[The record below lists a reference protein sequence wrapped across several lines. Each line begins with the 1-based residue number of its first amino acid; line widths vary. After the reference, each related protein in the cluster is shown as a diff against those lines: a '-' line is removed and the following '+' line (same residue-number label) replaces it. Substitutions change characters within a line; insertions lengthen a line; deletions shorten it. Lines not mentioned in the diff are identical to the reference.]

1 MNTRKLKY
9 KNLSKKYKRTLVTLR
24 LTFLGKTQNPEAV
37 REDMDRSDTTKIKI
51 SVWQEATDKEKIFS
65 EYLSEKG

>member
-9 KNLSKKYKRTLVTLR
+9 TNLSKKYKRTLVTLR
-24 LTFLGKTQNPEAV
+24 LTFLGKTQNPEAI
-37 REDMDRSDTTKIKI
+37 REDMDRSDTIKIKI

>member
-9 KNLSKKYKRTLVTLR
+9 KNLSKKYKRTLLTLG

-37 REDMDRSDTTKIKI
+37 KEDTDRFDTIKIKI
-51 SVWQEATDKEKIFS
+51 SV
-65 EYLSEKG
+65 

>member
-9 KNLSKKYKRTLVTLR
+9 KNLSKKYKRALLTLG

-37 REDMDRSDTTKIKI
+37 REDMDRFDTIKIKI
-51 SVWQEATDKEKIFS
+51 SVWQEATEKEKIFS